1 MLVSVWTSLFMV
13 EAQGMEHLVLDYLVE
28 NTALATQ
35 WHYLTTPT
43 TPNKR
48 VTPEKER

>member
-1 MLVSVWTSLFMV
+1 MLVSVWTSLLMV
-13 EAQGMEHLVLDYLVE
+13 EAQGMEHLVLDYLGE

-35 WHYLTTPT
+35 WHYLAAPT

-48 VTPEKER
+48 VTPEKEQ